1 MAPSRMKHLIALS
14 LVAATSL
21 TSLVAS
27 ASCRIHNDTGF
38 DFTVESGNTSNQS
51 VGAHTTTSIAE
62 GTIKGID
69 AKAGKSISGS
79 CKSGDELEVKDDHG
93 VPILSLKK

>member
-1 MAPSRMKHLIALS
+1 MKHLIALS

>member
-1 MAPSRMKHLIALS
+1 MKHLLALS
-14 LVAATSL
+14 LVAATSFAG
-21 TSLVAS
+21 VAS
-27 ASCRIHNDTGF
+27 ASCRIHNDTSY
-38 DFTVESGNTSNQS
+38 DFKVESGNTSNQS

-62 GTIKGID
+62 GTIRGVD

-93 VPILSLKK
+93 VPVLTLKK